1 MLDFPTTSLYSDH
14 VAPDPRVQKLEMLMA
29 TEKPK
34 VLVRFDRVYGK
45 IACYPVNGNAQCI
58 TALTKKKTLDSRDI
72 ELARD
77 LGFEIQIAPGSAAVL
92 NEFFN
97 KEVIARVT
105 PEMAEFM
112 DSNGALRKAGLMV
125 VES

>member
-1 MLDFPTTSLYSDH
+1 

-45 IACYPVNGNAQCI
+45 IACYPANGNAQCI